1 CRYAD
6 HPLPGS
12 SAKNRLSAVMPK
24 IDCRQS
30 ISIVGGRLREKSIA
44 DDRLREKSNVGG
56 RLSEKK
62 GRRRRRGKEEKKKRG
77 EEERIPSVRATSLPA
92 GRGHFF
98 SRAGRKIEATLN
110 DFFCIF
116 DTNFTYLQLGFD
128 ALYFSRIDYQ
138 DREKR
143 KDTKSLEVVWR
154 GSRTLGSSVDVSG
167 FYFEVND
174 ESPVI
179 QVAGTRTTRYQA
191 VPPKIDRRRP
201 IEGEIDRWRS
211 IEGEKGKKK
220 KRKRKKKRKEE
231 YLFSYAIL
239 AGASLPVREPHA
251 IGRFRQKSTV
261 GGRLKG
267 EIDCRRSIEGEIDR
281 RRLIEREKGKKKKR
295 KKKKKKRK
303 EEKKNTYCP
312 RAVLARAPSLLAS
325 CCRPRVASTL
335 GSRALFLPHEEKD
348 RGDDGRVNVLYSTPS
363 IYTNAKHA
371 ANESWPLKTDDFFP

>member
-1 CRYAD
+1 
-6 HPLPGS
+6 G
-12 SAKNRLSAVMPK
+12 
-24 IDCRQS
+24 
-30 ISIVGGRLREKSIA
+30 EK
-44 DDRLREKSNVGG
+44 DRG
-56 RLSEKK
+56 
-62 GRRRRRGKEEKKKRG
+62 
-77 EEERIPSVRATSLPA
+77 
-92 GRGHFF
+92 
-98 SRAGRKIEATLN
+98 
-110 DFFCIF
+110 D
-116 DTNFTYLQLGFD
+116 
-128 ALYFSRIDYQ
+128 
-138 DREKR
+138 
-143 KDTKSLEVVWR
+143 
-154 GSRTLGSSVDVSG
+154 
-167 FYFEVND
+167 
-174 ESPVI
+174 
-179 QVAGTRTTRYQA
+179 VAGTRTTRYQA

-335 GSRALFLPHEEKD
+335 GASLDGFNYIFKISSLMQSKYEYAYCEVILRFAILSCIARYVRIES
-348 RGDDGRVNVLYSTPS
+348 GDETPS
-363 IYTNAKHA
+363 QSHSTKVCNFDVYRPVRAVHTGPPGCRYANRPLPGSVA
-371 ANESWPLKTDDFFP
+371 AHGPRPCTVAAREPKTRTARYIPVRQLIGTRISRYRVVALRSTVDSRFPSSMVDFRRLRSI